1 MEAFI
6 IFQIV
11 IIAMLS
17 FVVALVFNEQC
28 KRFWLTVLL
37 AAVVTGGVYTLGC
50 VIYMMVITSEWLTY
64 WHARAYGDIPRM
76 FVLGFVIAVVP
87 ALLAVFWLRIA
98 KSKKA
103 AKS

>member
-1 MEAFI
+1 MT
-6 IFQIV
+6 
-11 IIAMLS
+11 
-17 FVVALVFNEQC
+17 ALVFDTLC

-76 FVLGFVIAVVP
+76 FVLGYVIAVVP
-87 ALLAVFWLRIA
+87 ALLAVLWLRIA